1 MCGSDALDV
10 PAVLAAAG
18 IEAPLDEGDDH
29 TFAAEQ
35 RQKPPKQN
43 AHRAFGIEGEGR

>member
-1 MCGSDALDV
+1 MCGTAALV
-10 PAVLAAAG
+10 VAAAVAAAG